1 MTMNGRLL
9 DIVHSEA
16 KLYLVFEFLDMDLKK
31 YMDTIGEKDG
41 LGPDMVKVKMLCSF
55 TKLGNSPLTSSGSNP
70 PPFLENRNSLT
81 NSSKVSTTA
90 TATVFFIETLNLK
103 IC

>member
-1 MTMNGRLL
+1 MNGRLL

-41 LGPDMVKVKMLCSF
+41 LGPDMVKVKMPCSF
-55 TKLGNSPLTSSGSNP
+55 TKLGNSPLTSSGSNTP
-70 PPFLENRNSLT
+70 LENRNSLT

-90 TATVFFIETLNLK
+90 TAIVFFIETLNLK

>member
-1 MTMNGRLL
+1 MNGRLL

-55 TKLGNSPLTSSGSNP
+55 TKFGNSPLTSLWFKTP
-70 PPFLENRNSLT
+70 PPFENRNSLT

>member
-1 MTMNGRLL
+1 MNGRLL

-55 TKLGNSPLTSSGSNP
+55 TKFGNSPLTSLWFKP
-70 PPFLENRNSLT
+70 PPFENRNSLT

>member
-1 MTMNGRLL
+1 MSFRAQLDRLKKKMRRKKKKLTMTMNGRLL

-55 TKLGNSPLTSSGSNP
+55 TKLGNSPLTSSGSKHP
-70 PPFLENRNSLT
+70 PPLP
-81 NSSKVSTTA
+81 
-90 TATVFFIETLNLK
+90 
-103 IC
+103 